1 MTRIGIVGASGMV
14 GRAVAQHLRLA
25 GMRGLRLGARRS
37 EGLQREAREGEDIVA
52 FALADSAQLQ
62 RFCEGCAIVVNA
74 AGPSRQVLD
83 RVARASLAAGA
94 DYVDAAGDE
103 LVHEL
108 LAGTP
113 CGDRRLLL
121 SAGMMPGLTALLPRF
136 LAAGLDGPLR
146 LTAFAGGLDRFTP
159 TAAGDY
165 LDSLR
170 NGYGT
175 PLAPRPGRN
184 PPPHPG
190 PPVPPGRARIA
201 PRALGARPDADIEFF
216 PGRVTALP
224 YLSQENTRIAR
235 TLGLAAGDWYNV
247 FAGQHLRDAF
257 ARVQNLLHASGE
269 AAAIEALCTSAA
281 LDLAGRAPYQ
291 LLVCRVESASAS
303 RSLMLRASDSY
314 ALTGAMAAFAALAL
328 CEGEGPPGVHF
339 AGEVMAPDRTV
350 TRLRS
355 SSAVTAID
363 LVDGGAVDEPAF
375 EQGAL

>member
-37 EGLQREAREGEDIVA
+37 EGLQREARAGEDIVA
-52 FALADSAQLQ
+52 FDLADSAQLQ

-146 LTAFAGGLDRFTP
+146 LTAFAGGLDRFTR

-165 LDSLR
+165 VDSLR

-175 PLAPRPGRN
+175 PLAAWRG
-184 PPPHPG
+184 
-190 PPVPPGRARIA
+190 RIA
-201 PRALGARPDADIEFF
+201 TRALEARPDADIEFF

-328 CEGEGPPGVHF
+328 CEGEVPPGVHF

>member
-25 GMRGLRLGARRS
+25 GMRGVRLGARRGAGVGGGGVGEDVGLGGMRGLRLGARRS

-52 FALADSAQLQ
+52 FDLADSAQLQ

-146 LTAFAGGLDRFTP
+146 LTAFAGGLDRFTR

-165 LDSLR
+165 VDSLR

-175 PLAPRPGRN
+175 PLAAWRGR
-184 PPPHPG
+184 
-190 PPVPPGRARIA
+190 I
-201 PRALGARPDADIEFF
+201 
-216 PGRVTALP
+216 TALP

-328 CEGEGPPGVHF
+328 CEGDVPPGVHF

>member
-1 MTRIGIVGASGMV
+1 MRPASHACLSRPAGWHRHDAHRHRRRVGH
-14 GRAVAQHLRLA
+14 GRARRCAASAPGGYAGVAA
-25 GMRGLRLGARRS
+25 GRSPVRGIAARGAGGRRHRGLRPRRQCAAAALLRGLRHRGECRGS
-37 EGLQREAREGEDIVA
+37 EPAG
-52 FALADSAQLQ
+52 
-62 RFCEGCAIVVNA
+62 
-74 AGPSRQVLD
+74 AGPR
-83 RVARASLAAGA
+83 R
-94 DYVDAAGDE
+94 
-103 LVHEL
+103 
-108 LAGTP
+108 P
-113 CGDRRLLL
+113 C
-121 SAGMMPGLTALLPRF
+121 
-136 LAAGLDGPLR
+136 
-146 LTAFAGGLDRFTP
+146 FAGGRRRLCRCRRRRARAR
-159 TAAGDY
+159 TARRHAVRRSAPAALGGDE
-165 LDSLR
+165 
-170 NGYGT
+170 
-175 PLAPRPGRN
+175 ARPHA
-184 PPPHPG
+184 PPPPLFSS
-190 PPVPPGRARIA
+190 PP
-201 PRALGARPDADIEFF
+201 
-216 PGRVTALP
+216 LP

-328 CEGEGPPGVHF
+328 CEGEVPPGVHF

>member
-1 MTRIGIVGASGMV
+1 MRPASHACLSRPAGWHRHDAHRHRRRVGH
-14 GRAVAQHLRLA
+14 GRARRCAASAPGGYAGVAA
-25 GMRGLRLGARRS
+25 GRSPVRGIAARGAGGRRHRGLRPRRQCAAAALLRGLRHRGECRGS
-37 EGLQREAREGEDIVA
+37 EPAG
-52 FALADSAQLQ
+52 
-62 RFCEGCAIVVNA
+62 
-74 AGPSRQVLD
+74 AGPR
-83 RVARASLAAGA
+83 R
-94 DYVDAAGDE
+94 
-103 LVHEL
+103 
-108 LAGTP
+108 P
-113 CGDRRLLL
+113 C
-121 SAGMMPGLTALLPRF
+121 
-136 LAAGLDGPLR
+136 
-146 LTAFAGGLDRFTP
+146 FAGGRRRLCRCRRRRARARTARRHAVRRSAPAALGGNDAGPDGAPAAFSRRRAGRAP
-159 TAAGDY
+159 AAG
-165 LDSLR
+165 R
-170 NGYGT
+170 GP
-175 PLAPRPGRN
+175 PLAAWRG
-184 PPPHPG
+184 
-190 PPVPPGRARIA
+190 RIA
-201 PRALGARPDADIEFF
+201 TRALEARPDADIEFF

-328 CEGEGPPGVHF
+328 CEGEVPPGVHF